1 MNSNCDSKQ
10 FWLLTFLKKI
20 LLTKYQIQERK
31 QTLRPV
37 IKQFGYVFT
46 LDVVNFWKVANF
58 YLLITFIIYNF
69 LQTDTL
75 T

>member
-1 MNSNCDSKQ
+1 M
-10 FWLLTFLKKI
+10 
-20 LLTKYQIQERK
+20 QERK

-37 IKQFGYVFT
+37 IKQFGSVFT
-46 LDVVNFWKVANF
+46 LDVVTFWKVANF

-69 LQTDTL
+69 LQTDTFL